1 MNTSQEDRERIDAL
15 SDLRRFVEI
24 IEARGELERI
34 ENADPH
40 LEMGGLYELSLR
52 DRYPPALM
60 FERIQGCNADRRVL
74 TNVRFSKIFVGPLDL
89 DAVIRHRAA
98 GKWEE
103 KSIPPEE
110 VETGPVFQNIITG
123 DAVNIYDFPAVKWHD
138 QDGGPYIGTECLVIN
153 KDPESDWVNLGTYR
167 TQMHAP
173 RKLTVFMEPGK
184 HGALISEKYWSKGL
198 PCPMA
203 VSVGQAPI
211 LGVVAG
217 TSSRSGISEYAT
229 AGGRIGQPIK
239 VVRGKLTGLP
249 IPADAELVFE
259 GFMSPPTHETLPEGP
274 FAEWPGYYSSDGGP
288 QPVLQVGAIYH
299 RDNPIIIGQPPAK
312 PTYPGRQPSI
322 EGIAAL
328 WDSLEAAGVPGI
340 TGVWKL
346 DGGGARFINVI
357 RIKQMYPGHAKMAG
371 LVATGSRA
379 GAYLGRMTIVVDD
392 DIDIMN
398 IADVMWALATRWDP
412 KTQTDI
418 IDGCWTGHI
427 DPALSPEKR
436 ASGDITNSRII
447 MYAVRPYHWKDE
459 FPKVNAFE
467 TQYLDELARKW
478 TGRVKFL
485 SK

>member
-1 MNTSQEDRERIDAL
+1 MTLRPLFIRSSLTQLTIEPGLLNFEICIKFKKSRIDPRTWGAAVRVGGNKRMNTSQEDRERIDAL

-24 IEARGELERI
+24 TEARGELKRI

-74 TNVRFSKIFVGPLDL
+74 TNVRFSRIFVGPLDL

-274 FAEWPGYYSSDGGP
+274 FKFGKGRRNAQRLCYRIPHDESAASRLMLGSESWP
-288 QPVLQVGAIYH
+288 H
-299 RDNPIIIGQPPAK
+299 R
-312 PTYPGRQPSI
+312 
-322 EGIAAL
+322 
-328 WDSLEAAGVPGI
+328 
-340 TGVWKL
+340 
-346 DGGGARFINVI
+346 
-357 RIKQMYPGHAKMAG
+357 
-371 LVATGSRA
+371 
-379 GAYLGRMTIVVDD
+379 
-392 DIDIMN
+392 
-398 IADVMWALATRWDP
+398 
-412 KTQTDI
+412 
-418 IDGCWTGHI
+418 
-427 DPALSPEKR
+427 
-436 ASGDITNSRII
+436 
-447 MYAVRPYHWKDE
+447 
-459 FPKVNAFE
+459 
-467 TQYLDELARKW
+467 
-478 TGRVKFL
+478 
-485 SK
+485 